1 MILPKISKILIS
13 SSDVILDPK
22 QSHKSNSLSLQK
34 NQVVEAKVL
43 KKMDSSLTELSM
55 LGKRVIA
62 KTYVPLKEGD
72 QIQLQNASSDTKN
85 VFKLISQTQSNTTES
100 TTLWLKQGVCLRPY
114 ETLLSLFEKFNSAGQ
129 VSSPKLK
136 AALLG
141 IERLQTLL
149 RKLAL
154 DSPIPDSSYVKR
166 LIEGSGLLWENKLNQ
181 MIGNIGKFDTV
192 TQKEWVNN
200 DIKAQLLQ
208 MLNEVHDVED
218 QDISLIQEALES
230 LEKYQVVTKYQSDS
244 TRRFLFPLPFLSM
257 NQIQLGQL
265 FIDLGK
271 QPNEDTPRT
280 ERMVRIAF
288 LLEMSELGKI
298 RANFSLLKKQI
309 QGYFEVTSSEIA
321 TYIQESLTM
330 LNSRLE
336 QQGFHPTRIECQIV
350 DDEILANASF
360 VDELID
366 NPMGVLNVLI

>member
-1 MILPKISKILIS
+1 
-13 SSDVILDPK
+13 
-22 QSHKSNSLSLQK
+22 
-34 NQVVEAKVL
+34 
-43 KKMDSSLTELSM
+43 M